1 MRRKRRQSRRVT
13 ECRGGGMTIFAV
25 NMAKKERNEIIS
37 RNQAFL
43 IYQDDNGIA
52 RVNVRFEGEDAWL
65 TQEQMM
71 DLFDASRQDV
81 SYHINQ
87 IYADGEQDP
96 ERTLKKFLIVR
107 QEGNRSVRR
116 NMLHYNL
123 DMIIAVGYRVKSQV
137 ATRFRQWATA
147 HLREF
152 IQKGFVLDDNRL
164 KGNRNRYFRELLQRI
179 RDIRS
184 SERNLYQQVTDIF
197 ITSIDYDSSAN
208 LTKQFFATV
217 QNKLHYAAHQH
228 TAAELIYDR
237 VDADKPMVGMTN
249 FKGNYITKEDVQ
261 IAKNYLT
268 EEELTYLNLLVSQY
282 LDFAEIQALQQVPM
296 KMAEWIEKLDD
307 LMKLSG
313 RQLLV
318 GKGTITHE
326 QAKQKAIAEF
336 EKYRKM
342 EMLQYESDYDRAI
355 KELIQKENSL
365 PKAGANKESEEP

>member
-1 MRRKRRQSRRVT
+1 
-13 ECRGGGMTIFAV
+13 
-25 NMAKKERNEIIS
+25 MANEIEKK
-37 RNQAFL
+37 NKAFL

-52 RVNVRFEGEDAWL
+52 RVNVRFEGEDVWL
-65 TQEQMM
+65 TVEQLME
-71 DLFDASRQDV
+71 LFDASQQDV
-81 SYHINQ
+81 SYHIKQ
-87 IYADGEQDP
+87 IYAEGEQEM
-96 ERTLKKFLIVR
+96 ERTHKKFLLVR

-116 NMLHYNL
+116 QMSHYNL

-137 ATRFRQWATA
+137 ATRFRQWATQ
-147 HLREF
+147 HLHEF
-152 IQKGFVLDDNRL
+152 IQKGFTLDDDRL
-164 KGNRNRYFRELLQRI
+164 KGNRSRYFRELLQRI

-197 ITSIDYDSSAN
+197 ATSIDYDPKAN
-208 LTKQFFATV
+208 LTKLFFATV

-228 TAAELIYDR
+228 TAAEVIYER
-237 VDADKPMVGMTN
+237 VDAEKPMVGMTY

-282 LDFAEIQALQQVPM
+282 LDFAEIQALQQIPM
-296 KMAEWIEKLDD
+296 RMAEWIQKLDD

-318 GKGTITHE
+318 GKGTISHE
-326 QAKQKAIAEF
+326 EAKKKAIAEF
-336 EKYRKM
+336 EKYRKL

-355 KELIQKENSL
+355 RELIEKENNL
-365 PKAGANKESEEP
+365 Q